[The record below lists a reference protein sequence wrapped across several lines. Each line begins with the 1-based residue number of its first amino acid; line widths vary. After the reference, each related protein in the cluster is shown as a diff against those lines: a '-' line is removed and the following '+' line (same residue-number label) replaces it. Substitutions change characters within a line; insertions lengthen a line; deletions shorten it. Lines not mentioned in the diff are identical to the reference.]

1 MFSPILD
8 TKLFVPPRRV
18 ENIPRSRLYDK
29 LEGFAGQGVIMIN
42 APAGFGK
49 TTLVSDWLHQQN
61 TAAAWISLDENDN
74 DPKRFFTYL
83 ITALQRTKIIHDEV
97 ASKLFESLETTPF
110 EIIVTGLINN
120 VAEKGQDCI
129 LILDDY
135 HLIDSPD
142 VHEGLIFL
150 LHNSPQQ
157 FRFIILSRTVPPLT
171 ISKLRATN
179 QLVMLTADDLRFT
192 RTETKTF
199 LNDAMKLDLSKMEID
214 KLDAHTE
221 GWVTALQLAAFSLRS
236 VPGVTDFL
244 DRISECDQ
252 YIADYLID
260 EVISNEPDQIQDFL
274 IHTSMLKQMCADIC
288 NFMLGI
294 EDSQFILEELQ
305 KSNLFITPLDNTST
319 WYRYHHL
326 FAESLQRNLKSK
338 PKENLCKLHRA
349 AAEWYLTHEMIE
361 EAIEHLLEAGDY
373 GRVIQHIE
381 KIIDEILGKAKFGIY
396 LQWLNRIPDTYL
408 LDNPIVVLHQ
418 VFFSYEMGQ
427 FEKCY
432 NRLAFVEE
440 ILGPEPDTPPPDSDT
455 GALNYGCLNSI
466 KGVIHSSQGE
476 IEKAFEHASRA
487 LILLPE
493 GPIFWRVLSL
503 ITIAFCQRIRRNY
516 SEAIEQIS
524 KALEL
529 ASEAGFIFL
538 YFVSTS
544 FLSKL
549 QLERGLLFAAIDTC
563 QKTLDQDALAD
574 YKIPFSG
581 SSYLLMGELLFLSG
595 DVETAKKHVQR
606 GLESVTAAGDIFS
619 IGWGHYLLAR
629 IYFAMGE
636 LESALLTMNRLHGA
650 IEPLS
655 PSVTALKIAN
665 AYQAHIRILCN
676 QFELAKEWAL
686 QPDFDQLEGKTLP
699 KLLRLPYL
707 GSYRVAQ
714 EPLNHL
720 VDFIR
725 YIQARLDMV
734 MGNFEKAL
742 VNVDSTMESA
752 ERKGR
757 VLHTTKLLILKSL
770 ILEKQNQSDK
780 AVDTFISAIQSIA
793 PTEFSQIFIEE
804 GAPLLVL
811 VRKVHSLLTLKNG
824 RSTKG
829 VDEKSL
835 SSIKFI
841 LDRMHSER
849 EKTSNR
855 VEQKKRHSSYFELTP
870 RELEVLAWLSRGF
883 SYDETASH
891 LHISKNTIKTHLQR
905 IYSKLEVGNRLQAV
919 NKAKEMGLLA

>member
-1 MFSPILD
+1 MFSPILN
-8 TKLFVPPRRV
+8 TKLFIPPRRV
-18 ENIPRSRLYDK
+18 ENIPRSRLYEK
-29 LEGFAGQGVIMIN
+29 LEGNAGQRVIMIN

-74 DPKRFFTYL
+74 DLQRFFTYL

-97 ASKLFESLETTPF
+97 ASKLFESLETTPL
-110 EIIVTGLINN
+110 EIILTGLINN
-120 VAEKGQDCI
+120 VVEKGQDCI
-129 LILDDY
+129 LVLDDY

-150 LHNSPQQ
+150 LHNTPQQ
-157 FRFIILSRTVPPLT
+157 FRFIILSRTEPPLT
-171 ISKLRATN
+171 ISKLRAMN
-179 QLVMLTADDLRFT
+179 QLVMLTADELRFT
-192 RTETKTF
+192 RKETETF
-199 LNDAMKLDLSKMEID
+199 LNDAMKLDLSKIEID
-214 KLDAHTE
+214 KLDTHTE
-221 GWVTALQLAAFSLRS
+221 GWVTALQLAAVSLRS

-260 EVISNEPDQIQDFL
+260 EVISNEPDHIQEFL
-274 IHTSMLKQMCADIC
+274 IQTSILKQMCADIC

-294 EDSQFILEELQ
+294 EDSHLILEELR
-305 KSNLFITPLDNTST
+305 KSNLFITPLDINST

-326 FAESLQRNLKSK
+326 FAESLQRKLKSK
-338 PKENLCKLHRA
+338 PKENLCNLHRTA
-349 AAEWYLTHEMIE
+349 ADWYLTHGMIE

-373 GRVIQHIE
+373 GSVIQHIE

-396 LQWLNRIPDTYL
+396 LQWLNKIPDTYFL
-408 LDNPIVVLHQ
+408 NNPIVVLHQ
-418 VFFSYEMGQ
+418 VLFLYEMGQ

-432 NRLAFVEE
+432 NRLAFVEK
-440 ILGPEPDTPPPDSDT
+440 ILGPEPDTSSQGSDN
-455 GALNYGCLNSI
+455 GDLNYGCLNSI

-476 IEKAFEHASRA
+476 IEKAFGHASRA
-487 LILLPE
+487 LVLLPE

-503 ITIAFCQRIRRNY
+503 ITIAFCQRIMRNY
-516 SEAIEQIS
+516 SEAIEKIS

-538 YFVSTS
+538 YFMSTP

-549 QLERGLLFAAIDTC
+549 QLECGQLFAAIDTC
-563 QKTLDQDALAD
+563 QKALDQDALAD

-581 SSYLLMGELLFLSG
+581 STYLLMGELLFLSG
-595 DVETAKKHVQR
+595 NVKSAEKNVQR
-606 GLESVTAAGDIFS
+606 GLESVTTAGDIFS
-619 IGWGHYLLAR
+619 ISWGHYLLAR
-629 IYFAMGE
+629 IYFAME
-636 LESALLTMNRLHGA
+636 ESESALLTMNRLHGA

-655 PSVTALKIAN
+655 PSATALKIAN

-676 QFELAKEWAL
+676 QFELAQEWAR
-686 QPDFDQLEGKTLP
+686 QPDIDQLEGKTLP
-699 KLLRLPYL
+699 KLIRLQYL

-714 EPLNHL
+714 EPLSHL

-725 YIQARLDMV
+725 YTQARLDMV

-742 VNVDSTMESA
+742 ANVDSAMESA

-757 VLHTTKLLILKSL
+757 VLHTTRLLILKSL
-770 ILEKQNQSDK
+770 ILEKQNQSEK
-780 AVDTFISAIQSIA
+780 AVDTFISAIKLIE
-793 PTEFSQIFIEE
+793 PMEFSQIFIEE

-811 VRKVHSLLTLKNG
+811 VRKVHNLLMSKNG
-824 RSTKG
+824 HSIKG
-829 VDEKSL
+829 VDEKTL
-835 SSIKFI
+835 SSLKFI
-841 LDRMHSER
+841 LDRMHSEH

-855 VEQKKRHSSYFELTP
+855 IDRKKHPSSYSELTP